1 MAENVQMLLAVEN
14 AHELW
19 PAASTDAHAN
29 VDALWEEL
37 RSAWESRG
45 QGGIELVDALE
56 AINDLLDRG
65 VIQPEQFREMLVR
78 ARAHAGALAAAP
90 AARTSG
96 VSTKIRASKGGGTA
110 AGRVGAGRAGRAGRG
125 AGGGGGG
132 AAGRGGARGRGSWQ
146 AVRSAVGGGGRSL
159 LSVPSHSCTSL
170 CSAAAA
176 RQSGLVRLAPL
187 AMGAAARTPVQ
198 TKPACRPCRVPCVS
212 PHRSATTAPQQQV
225 VVVVER

>member
-1 MAENVQMLLAVEN
+1 MQMLLAVEN

-78 ARAHAGALAAAP
+78 ARAHANPVVP
-90 AARTSG
+90 AARTKS
-96 VSTKIRASKGGGTA
+96 RASKGGGTA
-110 AGRVGAGRAGRAGRG
+110 AGRAGRG
-125 AGGGGGG
+125 RGAAGGGGGG

-146 AVRSAVGGGGRSL
+146 AVRSAVGGGGRSRL
-159 LSVPSHSCTSL
+159 IERALSGYTSL
-170 CSAAAA
+170 SLAAAA
-176 RQSGLVRLAPL
+176 RPSCLARLAPL
-187 AMGAAARTPVQ
+187 ALGAEARTPV
-198 TKPACRPCRVPCVS
+198 
-212 PHRSATTAPQQQV
+212 
-225 VVVVER
+225 